1 MIIDLNLDEKNVLI
15 IGGGTEGLRKVRS
28 LLNYNCNI
36 TLVSEQI
43 KHSLYEYIKKE
54 NHNLELIK
62 KKIDNA
68 SILDEFDNLFIVF
81 AATNNRLLNKEIITK
96 AKERRIMAY
105 SIDDPIESDFSFM
118 SIINIEGLIQIAVS
132 TSGKSPIMSK
142 IIRDRLENAIKDII
156 GKNDIH
162 NINIQEF
169 ARSQAKLY
177 MERPEDRKHFLYSLI
192 NNPEIQ
198 DLINENK
205 IDKVKER
212 IINTLDKWRDN
223 KVR

>member
-1 MIIDLNLDEKNVLI
+1 LIIDLNLNKKNILI
-15 IGGGTEGLRKVRS
+15 IGGGTEGLRKVKL
-28 LLNYNCNI
+28 LLNHNCNI
-36 TLVSEQI
+36 TLVSEEI
-43 KHSLYEYIKKE
+43 KNSLYECKE
-54 NHNLELIK
+54 SHNLKIIK

-68 SILDEFDNLFIVF
+68 TILEEFNNLFIVF
-81 AATNNRLLNKEIITK
+81 ATTNNKLLNRDIITK
-96 AKERRIMAY
+96 AREKGIIAY
-105 SIDDPIESDFSFM
+105 SIDDPLESDFSFM
-118 SIINIEGLIQIAVS
+118 STINIDELIQIAVS
-132 TSGKSPIMSK
+132 TSGKSPIMAK
-142 IIRDRLENAIKDII
+142 IIRNRLENAIKDII

-162 NINIQEF
+162 NIKIQEF

-177 MERPEDRKHFLYSLI
+177 IKRPEDRKHFLYSLI

>member
-1 MIIDLNLDEKNVLI
+1 MIIDLNLDKKNILI
-15 IGGGTEGLRKVRS
+15 IGGGTEGYRKVKS
-28 LLNYNCNI
+28 LLNHNCNI
-36 TLVSEQI
+36 TVVSEHI
-43 KHSLYEYIKKE
+43 NHLLYEYIKKE
-54 NHNLELIK
+54 NHNLKLIK
-62 KKIDNA
+62 KKVDNA
-68 SILDEFDNLFIVF
+68 AILAEFDNLFIVF
-81 AATNNRLLNKEIITK
+81 AATNNRLLNKDIITK
-96 AKERRIMAY
+96 AKESGIIAY
-105 SIDDPIESDFSFM
+105 SIDDPSESDFSFM
-118 SIINIEGLIQIAVS
+118 STINIDGLIQIAVS
-132 TSGKSPIMSK
+132 TSGKSPIMTK

-177 MERPEDRKHFLYSLI
+177 IERPEDRKHFLYSLI

-198 DLINENK
+198 GLINENK